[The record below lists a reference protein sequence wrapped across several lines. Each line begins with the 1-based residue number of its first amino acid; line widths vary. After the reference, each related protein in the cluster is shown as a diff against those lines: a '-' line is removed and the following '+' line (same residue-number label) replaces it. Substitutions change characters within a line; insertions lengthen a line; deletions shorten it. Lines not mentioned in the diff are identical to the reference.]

1 MVILKGAQLSAF
13 LSKNGEMISMLKYFI
28 ITFLLLSC
36 SSAPVINSAPVTD
49 GKIRISH
56 DVSYRNKGSRSES
69 RSGYLTIDGIILPD
83 CFTLVVVDGKSYMFL
98 QRKQR
103 WGNDGYFPEEDQK
116 KYNAV
121 NSNELISDSD
131 IKRGW
136 LYADRIM
143 KNMPNGWIFVK
154 WESGSAVV
162 MPSKISEMINEK
174 KIKTLPRFI
183 R

>member
-13 LSKNGEMISMLKYFI
+13 LLKNGEMISMLKYFI
-28 ITFLLLSC
+28 ITLLLLSC
-36 SSAPVINSAPVTD
+36 SSTPVINSAPVTD

-69 RSGYLTIDGIILPD
+69 RSGYLTIEGISLPD
-83 CFTLVVVDGKSYMFL
+83 CFSLVIVDGKSYVFL

-103 WGNDGYFPEEDQK
+103 WGRDGYFPEEDQK
-116 KYNAV
+116 KYAEH
-121 NSNELISDSD
+121 SNEEISDSD
-131 IKRGW
+131 LKRGW
-136 LYADRIM
+136 FNADGIM
-143 KNMPNGWIFVK
+143 KNIPNGWIFVE

-174 KIKTLPRFI
+174 KLKTLPRFI